1 VRSQL
6 STVDAN
12 DTGERRERARHE
24 RLLFQRY
31 HAHRHA
37 SDRDVLVQRFLP
49 LAHALAARF
58 RRSREPF
65 DDLYQVACLGL
76 VKAIDRFDLSRGT
89 AFSSYAV
96 PTILGEL
103 KRYFRD
109 RTWPVCVPRDLKELA
124 IQVDRATE
132 EITTVRGR
140 PPTVADLA
148 YVLRVG
154 EEEIL
159 EARDALLAYEPISL
173 QVPRD
178 REDLEDGTLGDT
190 LGHEE
195 HGYWRTEQDALLEH
209 LLRFLTRR
217 QREVVRLRFGQD
229 LTQREI
235 GERVGLS
242 QMQVS
247 RILREA
253 LDRLGEIGRRY
264 TAAEKVSQTL
274 GLPPSN
280 PRSYRLRRCADEPC
294 VQVSGSMR
302 PVV

>member
-1 VRSQL
+1 MRSVESTDRDERLERVR
-6 STVDAN
+6 
-12 DTGERRERARHE
+12 RE

-31 HAHRHA
+31 HARRDPA
-37 SDRDVLVQRFLP
+37 DRDALVERFLP

-76 VKAIDRFDLSRGT
+76 VKAIDRFDLGRGT

-124 IQVDRATE
+124 IQVDHATE
-132 EITTVRGR
+132 ELTTLRGR
-140 PPTVADLA
+140 PPTIGDLA
-148 YVLRVG
+148 HRLHAG
-154 EEEIL
+154 QEEIL
-159 EARDALLAYEPISL
+159 EARDALMAYEPISL

-178 REDLEDGTLGDT
+178 REDVDDGTLGDT
-190 LGHEE
+190 LGHDE

-209 LLRFLTRR
+209 MLRFLTRR
-217 QREVVRLRFGQD
+217 QREVVRLRFGED

-235 GERVGLS
+235 GARVGLS

-253 LDRLGEIGRRY
+253 LERLSEIGRRY
-264 TAAEKVSQTL
+264 AATDKV
-274 GLPPSN
+274 
-280 PRSYRLRRCADEPC
+280 A
-294 VQVSGSMR
+294 V
-302 PVV
+302 

>member
-1 VRSQL
+1 VR
-6 STVDAN
+6 TVDAGH
-12 DTGERRERARHE
+12 DEERLERARHE

-31 HAHRHA
+31 HARRDPA
-37 SDRDVLVQRFLP
+37 DRDALVERFLP

-76 VKAIDRFDLSRGT
+76 VKAIERYDLSRRT

-124 IQVDRATE
+124 VQVDRATE
-132 EITTVRGR
+132 ELTTARGR
-140 PPTVADLA
+140 APSVTELADR
-148 YVLRVG
+148 LRVS

-159 EARDALLAYEPISL
+159 TAHDALMAYEPISL
-173 QVPRD
+173 QIPRERD
-178 REDLEDGTLGDT
+178 DLDAGTLGDT

-217 QREVVRLRFGQD
+217 QRQVVRLRFGED

-253 LDRLGEIGRRY
+253 LDRLTDIGRRY
-264 TAAEKVSQTL
+264 TAAEKVSQAL
-274 GLPPSN
+274 GSPSSK
-280 PRSYRLRRCADEPC
+280 PRRYQVRRCSDEPC

>member
-1 VRSQL
+1 VARAASCRPPAGAYRHGLVRSRL
-6 STVDAN
+6 RSVDGS
-12 DTGERRERARHE
+12 DCGERRERARHE

-31 HAHRHA
+31 HARRDPA
-37 SDRDVLVQRFLP
+37 DRDALVVRFLP
-49 LAHALAARF
+49 LAHTLAARF

-76 VKAIDRFDLSRGT
+76 VKAIDRFEPERGT

-124 IQVDRATE
+124 VQLDHATE
-132 EITTVRGR
+132 DITTARGR
-140 PPTVADLA
+140 APTVGELA
-148 YVLRVG
+148 VKLHVG

-159 EARDALLAYEPISL
+159 EARDALMAYEPISL

-178 REDLEDGTLGDT
+178 REDLDDGTLGDT
-190 LGHEE
+190 LGHDE
-195 HGYWRTEQDALLEH
+195 HGYWRTEQDALLDH

-217 QREVVRLRFGQD
+217 QREVVRLRFGED

-235 GERVGLS
+235 GERIGLS

-253 LDRLGEIGRRY
+253 LDRLSEIGRRY
-264 TAAEKVSQTL
+264 TAAEQMS
-274 GLPPSN
+274 
-280 PRSYRLRRCADEPC
+280 
-294 VQVSGSMR
+294 
-302 PVV
+302 PVAAS